1 MDITNEVLNIIG
13 SMNCTIDTRENLPG
27 IIRRHKSRLEQLI
40 QGNIALDL
48 VTGIKYKVRN
58 VYLVNSEYVIDGTLR
73 IFCSTLDGREEV
85 YIDDITK
92 RPTCTDKIIPLEDVR
107 FINYNEAKVDIRK
120 MFNDDTLTDE
130 QCNRIELNLYKLGKA
145 FEQRNTGSPVGESP
159 APTADT
165 PVDTDRNRAEIA
177 YRLLERGIMRALQ
190 NDTSDIDEL
199 KSNLRTCLD
208 STYNQYMTALAD
220 NSSWWLL

>member
-13 SMNCTIDTRENLPG
+13 SMNCTIDTREKLPG

-73 IFCSTLDGREEV
+73 IFCSTLDGKEEV

-130 QCNRIELNLYKLGKA
+130 QCNRIELNLCKLSKA
-145 FEQRNTGSPVGESP
+145 LEQRNTGSPVGESP

-165 PVDTDRNRAEIA
+165 PVDTGRNRAEIA
-177 YRLLERGIMRALQ
+177 YRLLERGILRALQ
-190 NDTSDIDEL
+190 NNTSDIDEL

-208 STYNQYMTALAD
+208 DTYNQYMKAMAD
-220 NSSWWLL
+220 NSSWWL